1 MAENENIRE
10 ELNEEELAAEEAV
23 QDLEKEITEEA
34 APEEAEEGTESE
46 KKERKLNWTK
56 RVKEAADSFNE
67 EVEGT
72 AQGISDSAKELAAEA
87 NERYTR
93 LFAEFDNFRKRTERE
108 KSTMYDAGARD
119 MVSKILPVLDD
130 FERGMAAVPEDERD
144 SVYFTGMEKIYK
156 QFLQILK
163 NAGVEQIE
171 AVGQPFDTNFHNAVM
186 HVEDESV
193 GENIVVEEF
202 QKGYTYKG
210 TVIRYSM
217 VKVAN

>member
-1 MAENENIRE
+1 MADNENIKE
-10 ELNEEELAAEEAV
+10 EINEEELAAEE
-23 QDLEKEITEEA
+23 T
-34 APEEAEEGTESE
+34 AEEVEETAEENAEQE

-56 RVKEAADSFNE
+56 KVKEAADSINN
-67 EVEGT
+67 EVEGA

-144 SVYFTGMEKIYK
+144 SVYYTGMEKIYK

-171 AVGQPFDTNFHNAVM
+171 AVGQPFDTNYHNAVM
-186 HVEDESV
+186 HVEDDSV

-210 TVIRYSM
+210 TVVRYSM

>member
-1 MAENENIRE
+1 MADNENIKE
-10 ELNEEELAAEEAV
+10 EINEEELAAEE
-23 QDLEKEITEEA
+23 T
-34 APEEAEEGTESE
+34 AEEVEETAEENTEPD

-56 RVKEAADSFNE
+56 KVKEAADSINN
-67 EVEGT
+67 EVEGA

-108 KSTMYDAGARD
+108 KSSMYDAGARD

-144 SVYFTGMEKIYK
+144 SVYYTGMEKIYK

-186 HVEDESV
+186 HVEDDSV

-210 TVIRYSM
+210 TVVRYSM

>member
-1 MAENENIRE
+1 MADNENIKE
-10 ELNEEELAAEEAV
+10 EINEEELAAEE
-23 QDLEKEITEEA
+23 T
-34 APEEAEEGTESE
+34 AEEVEETAEENTEPD

-56 RVKEAADSFNE
+56 KVKEAADSINN
-67 EVEGT
+67 EVEGA

-144 SVYFTGMEKIYK
+144 SVYYTGMEKIYK

-171 AVGQPFDTNFHNAVM
+171 AVGQPFETNYHNAVM
-186 HVEDESV
+186 HVEDDSV

-210 TVIRYSM
+210 TVVRYSM

>member
-1 MAENENIRE
+1 MADNENIKE
-10 ELNEEELAAEEAV
+10 EINEEELAAEE
-23 QDLEKEITEEA
+23 T
-34 APEEAEEGTESE
+34 AEEVEETVEENAEQE

-56 RVKEAADSFNE
+56 KVKEAADSINN
-67 EVEGT
+67 EVEGA

-144 SVYFTGMEKIYK
+144 SVYYTGMEKIYK

-171 AVGQPFDTNFHNAVM
+171 AVGQPFDTNYHNAVM
-186 HVEDESV
+186 HVEDDSV

-210 TVIRYSM
+210 SVVRYSM

>member
-1 MAENENIRE
+1 MADNENIKE
-10 ELNEEELAAEEAV
+10 EINEEELAAEETAEEV
-23 QDLEKEITEEA
+23 EETTEEN
-34 APEEAEEGTESE
+34 AEQE

-56 RVKEAADSFNE
+56 KVKEAADSINN
-67 EVEGT
+67 EVEGA

-144 SVYFTGMEKIYK
+144 SVYYTGMEKIYK

-171 AVGQPFDTNFHNAVM
+171 AVGQPFDTNYHNAVM
-186 HVEDESV
+186 HVEDDSV

-210 TVIRYSM
+210 TVVRYSM

>member
-1 MAENENIRE
+1 MADNENIKE
-10 ELNEEELAAEEAV
+10 EINEEELAAEETAEEV
-23 QDLEKEITEEA
+23 EETTEEN
-34 APEEAEEGTESE
+34 AEQE

-56 RVKEAADSFNE
+56 KVKEAADSINN
-67 EVEGT
+67 EVEGA

-144 SVYFTGMEKIYK
+144 SVYYTGMEKIYK

-171 AVGQPFDTNFHNAVM
+171 AVGQPFDTNYHNAVM
-186 HVEDESV
+186 HVEDDSA

-210 TVIRYSM
+210 TVVRYSM

>member
-1 MAENENIRE
+1 MADNENIKE
-10 ELNEEELAAEEAV
+10 EINEEELAAEE
-23 QDLEKEITEEA
+23 T
-34 APEEAEEGTESE
+34 AEEVEETAEENTEPD

-56 RVKEAADSFNE
+56 KVKEAADSINN
-67 EVEGT
+67 EVEGA

-144 SVYFTGMEKIYK
+144 SVYYTGMEKIYK

-171 AVGQPFDTNFHNAVM
+171 AVGQPFDTNYHNAVM
-186 HVEDESV
+186 HVEDDSV

-210 TVIRYSM
+210 TVVRYSM

>member
-1 MAENENIRE
+1 MKE
-10 ELNEEELAAEEAV
+10 EINEEELAAEE
-23 QDLEKEITEEA
+23 T
-34 APEEAEEGTESE
+34 AEEVEETVEENAEQE

-56 RVKEAADSFNE
+56 KVKEAADSINN
-67 EVEGT
+67 EVEGA

-144 SVYFTGMEKIYK
+144 SVYYTGMEKIYK

-171 AVGQPFDTNFHNAVM
+171 AVGQPFDTNYHNAVM
-186 HVEDESV
+186 HVEDDSV

-210 TVIRYSM
+210 SVVRYSM

>member
-1 MAENENIRE
+1 MTDEKKIQDAP
-10 ELNEEELAAEEAV
+10 EEELEEELEETACETAEAETS
-23 QDLEKEITEEA
+23 EETEEKS
-34 APEEAEEGTESE
+34 G
-46 KKERKLNWTK
+46 KKERKLKWTSK
-56 RVKEAADSFNE
+56 VKEAAEEFDE

-72 AQGISDSAKELAAEA
+72 VQDISDSAKALAAEA
-87 NERYTR
+87 NEKYTR
-93 LFAEFDNFRKRTERE
+93 LFAEFDNFRKRTEKE

-119 MVSKILPVLDD
+119 MITKILPVLDD
-130 FERGMAAVPEDERD
+130 FERGMASIPEEEREGT
-144 SVYFTGMEKIYK
+144 YYLGMEKIYK
-156 QFLQILK
+156 QFLQVLEA
-163 NAGVEQIE
+163 AGVAQIE

-186 HVEDESV
+186 HVDDESV

>member
-1 MAENENIRE
+1 MKE
-10 ELNEEELAAEEAV
+10 EINEEELAAEE
-23 QDLEKEITEEA
+23 T
-34 APEEAEEGTESE
+34 AEEVEETVEENAEQE

-56 RVKEAADSFNE
+56 KVKEAADSINN
-67 EVEGT
+67 EVEGA

-144 SVYFTGMEKIYK
+144 SVYYTGMEKIYK

-171 AVGQPFDTNFHNAVM
+171 AVGQPFDTNYHNAVM
-186 HVEDESV
+186 HVEDDSA

-210 TVIRYSM
+210 TVVRYSM

>member
-1 MAENENIRE
+1 MADTENIKE
-10 ELNEEELAAEEAV
+10 EMNETLEAEEAAS
-23 QDLEKEITEEA
+23 EEMTEEA
-34 APEEAEEGTESE
+34 QTEETQEPE

-56 RVKEAADSFNE
+56 KVKEAADSFHE

-72 AQGISDSAKELAAEA
+72 AADLSNQAKELAAEA

-144 SVYFTGMEKIYK
+144 SIYYQGMEKIYK
-156 QFLQILK
+156 QFLQIL
-163 NAGVEQIE
+163 NGAGVEQIE

-186 HVEDESV
+186 HVDDESV
-193 GENIVVEEF
+193 GENIIVEEF

-210 TVIRYSM
+210 TVVRYSM